1 MFCKKCGATIDDNAT
16 FCKSCGASQED
27 VPAVGGAAAAVA
39 VKQQEREMLLGQMN
53 GSFQVMTALKRAED
67 ELGEMEEQLS
77 QLELKASNSSR
88 NKLLIIGFLLTAFMG
103 LGLILIVYAFIRQNK
118 SKQTAAEYKQ
128 KVQAKQAEAETLKN
142 DAALAWLPYNYR
154 DSTFFAMMY
163 GYVTNMRANSLSEAI
178 NLLETEMHQAR
189 VELLSG
195 ISAQAAMNAADSA
208 HSAAASAGVAAFFS
222 LFK

>member
-1 MFCKKCGATIDDNAT
+1 MYCKKCGAVLDDNST
-16 FCKSCGASQED
+16 FCTSCGASQD
-27 VPAVGGAAAAVA
+27 AVPAVGGAASAVA
-39 VKQQEREMLLGQMN
+39 VKQQEREMLLQQMN

-67 ELGEMEEQLS
+67 ELEEMEGQLT

-88 NKLLIIGFLLTAFMG
+88 NKMILIGFLLTAFMG

-118 SKQTAAEYKQ
+118 SKQTAADYKQ
-128 KVQAKQAEAETLKN
+128 QVQAKQREVETLKN

-163 GYVTNMRANSLSEAI
+163 GYVTNMRANTLSEAI

-195 ISAQAAMNAADSA
+195 ISAQAAMDAADSA